1 MGNILLAPK
10 RGGIFYAV
18 TLILFSALSVI
29 GQSILFSAGATDRV
43 LYSVTALFPAVVL
56 GAAYLFY
63 FQSFGAPSYAKQLPH
78 INSLLPTLLLAF
90 GMFAGLGWLN
100 LTVSGVVERLG
111 GKVATNKLPLETPFD
126 LILFSVLLCV
136 LPAVFEELFFR
147 GILLGSLSGTG
158 KTASVF
164 TVALCF
170 ALYHG
175 NVSQLFYQFIYGVG
189 LGLLTLTAKSLLP
202 AVLSH
207 FLNNFVVLTLEY
219 CGVTGEIFF
228 YPLLIVLGA
237 VSISAFAVFTALS
250 LRKSK
255 SADKSAN
262 KQSIKD
268 FYLPF
273 GIIGIVFAAVMVILA
288 AIPFSA

>member
-1 MGNILLAPK
+1 MGNSLTAQK

-18 TLILFSALSVI
+18 ALILFWVLSVI
-29 GQSILFSAGATDRV
+29 VQIILSAAGATDRV
-43 LYSVTALFPAVVL
+43 FYAVNALFPAIVF

-63 FQSFGAPSYAKQLPH
+63 VKSFGAPSYVKRLPRASS
-78 INSLLPTLLLAF
+78 ILPTLLLAF

-100 LTVSGVVERLG
+100 LTISSAVESMG
-111 GKVATNKLPLETPFD
+111 GRVAVAELPLETPFD
-126 LILFSVLLCV
+126 FILFSVLLCV

-147 GILLGSLSGTG
+147 GILLRELSGAG
-158 KTASVF
+158 KFAAVL

-189 LGLLTLTAKSLLP
+189 LGILTLTAKSLLP
-202 AVLSH
+202 AVFAH
-207 FLNNFVVLTLEY
+207 FLNNFVLLVLGY
-219 CGVTGEIFF
+219 CGITEEIFF
-228 YPLLIVLGA
+228 YPLLIALGA
-237 VSISAFAVFTALS
+237 VSVVVFAVFTVLN

-255 SADKSAN
+255 SADGSAD
-262 KQSIKD
+262 KGSVKG

-273 GIIGIVFAAVMVILA
+273 GIIGIVFATVIIILN

>member
-1 MGNILLAPK
+1 
-10 RGGIFYAV
+10 
-18 TLILFSALSVI
+18 
-29 GQSILFSAGATDRV
+29 
-43 LYSVTALFPAVVL
+43 
-56 GAAYLFY
+56 
-63 FQSFGAPSYAKQLPH
+63 
-78 INSLLPTLLLAF
+78 
-90 GMFAGLGWLN
+90 MFAGLGWLN